1 MSEQSLGVAAA
12 NSEMPE
18 GNSASQEGGKIKEK
32 EGKKSQ
38 TQFYKQIVKTSGR
51 KQIVQNRMAVFCTIP
66 ITNSFQKG
74 LEGIFIIV

>member
-32 EGKKSQ
+32 EGKNPKPSSINRLLKPVAEN
-38 TQFYKQIVKTSGR
+38 KQCKTGWLYFALLPSLIAFR
-51 KQIVQNRMAVFCTIP
+51 RDW
-66 ITNSFQKG
+66 KG
-74 LEGIFIIV
+74 PL